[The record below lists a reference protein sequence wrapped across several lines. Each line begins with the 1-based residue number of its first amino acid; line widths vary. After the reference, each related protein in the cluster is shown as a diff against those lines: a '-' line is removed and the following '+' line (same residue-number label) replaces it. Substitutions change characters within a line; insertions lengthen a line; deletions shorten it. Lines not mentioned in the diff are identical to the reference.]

1 MLYCRRVFCGVF
13 LLLFGKSRK
22 SLLRKNVFTIET
34 IYLTT
39 NIAKIKACENS
50 KTAHSRRLDP
60 CEKKPKKHV
69 YSTCVLSFMLTIRN
83 AFL

>member
-1 MLYCRRVFCGVF
+1 MLYCRRVFCGFF

-22 SLLRKNVFTIET
+22 LHLRKNVFTIET

-50 KTAHSRRLDP
+50 KTAHSRKLDP
-60 CEKKPKKHV
+60 RGKK
-69 YSTCVLSFMLTIRN
+69 TRLQ
-83 AFL
+83 